1 MRKFRFR
8 LQKILEYREAME
20 HWAQEAYLETRVA
33 RLEGEAALH
42 EVQNQ
47 RSALLQKPADSLEE
61 RRHLEM
67 AVQVLDD
74 DEAAQRTVI
83 EVLAAEESKAFDL
96 WQEKKR
102 ELETMVKL
110 RDHALE
116 EWMLEE
122 SRYEQAQL
130 DEWSILRR
138 SA

>member
-33 RLEGEAALH
+33 RLEGEAAL
-42 EVQNQ
+42 QDIRSR
-47 RSALLQKPADSLEE
+47 RSALLQNSADSLAE
-61 RRHLEM
+61 RRELEM

-74 DEAAQRTVI
+74 DETAQKTVI
-83 EVLAAEESKAFDL
+83 EVLVAEESKAFDV
-96 WQEKKR
+96 WQEKRR

-110 RDHALE
+110 RDHALDA
-116 EWMLEE
+116 WTLEE
-122 SRYEQAQL
+122 TRYEQAQL
-130 DEWSILRR
+130 DEWAVLKR

>member
-33 RLEGEAALH
+33 RLEGEAALR
-42 EVQNQ
+42 EVQN
-47 RSALLQKPADSLEE
+47 RRTALLAHPADSLDE
-61 RRHLEM
+61 RRQLEM
-67 AVQVLDD
+67 AIQVLDD
-74 DEAAQRTVI
+74 DEAAQRTII
-83 EVLAAEESKAFDL
+83 EVLVAEESKAFEL

-110 RDHALE
+110 RNRAFE
-116 EWMLEE
+116 EWTLEE

-130 DEWSILRR
+130 DEWAVLKR